1 MLSAFRK
8 GKYDRADVLMSA
20 GVSTFVCASLVLITP
35 RLGVAFVEILLG
47 LFLIGCAFIS
57 RKRLSRANAE
67 LEGESANGEK
77 NSLRARFIDRYDLVI
92 VLAVVLFQ
100 ITITGSLRRAGWS
113 EGSVRIL
120 PLVLFGI
127 GILLKPP
134 LLERISKGKRD
145 RASRNHAMKL
155 SAGQPGVEEPIDEK
169 SCRP

>member
-35 RLGVAFVEILLG
+35 RLGVVFVEILIG

-57 RKRLSRANAE
+57 RKRISRATAG
-67 LEGESANGEK
+67 LEGEGVKGEK
-77 NSLRARFIDRYDLVI
+77 NDLRGRFIDRYDLVI

-100 ITITGSLRRAGWS
+100 ITIAGSLQKAGWG
-113 EGSVRIL
+113 EGSVRSL

-127 GILLKPP
+127 GILLKPR
-134 LLERISKGKRD
+134 LLERISKWQQN
-145 RASRNHAMKL
+145 RAPLIHAMTRT
-155 SAGQPGVEEPIDEK
+155 AGQPGGEEPIDEK
-169 SCRP
+169 IYRP